1 MFLFKLLYVFTLLTL
16 SFPIFAFDQS
26 VYWEIT
32 SPSGKT
38 HFLFGTI
45 HTDDN
50 RVSEFHPEVLRGLKA
65 SNTFIME
72 TDEIQDRSILLVKNA
87 FYEKYL
93 DEGDFDRIKDLAYFH
108 TMPLESALQM
118 KPWLLAII
126 FNSPRPITP
135 FNQDN
140 LLKRKAED
148 LFMVVQGLETVSE
161 HFSVLDAFEVS
172 DQMTLLATV
181 LKRNEDIKL
190 KDYEALVNA
199 YLTFDPEVIL
209 QTDESITSKL
219 VSNEMWK
226 EMQEKLIQARNQLFF
241 ERILELENGNN
252 LFIAVGASHLGGS
265 NGLLN
270 LFKAGGYQI
279 KPLPPLAQ

>member
-1 MFLFKLLYVFTLLTL
+1 MFLFKLLYVFTLFTL
-16 SFPIFAFDQS
+16 SFPIFAVDQS

>member
-1 MFLFKLLYVFTLLTL
+1 
-16 SFPIFAFDQS
+16 
-26 VYWEIT
+26 
-32 SPSGKT
+32 
-38 HFLFGTI
+38 
-45 HTDDN
+45 
-50 RVSEFHPEVLRGLKA
+50 
-65 SNTFIME
+65 ME

-93 DEGDFDRIKDLAYFH
+93 DEGDFDRIKDLTYFH

-161 HFSVLDAFEVS
+161 HFSVLDAFELS
-172 DQMTLLATV
+172 DQMTLLTTV
-181 LKRNEDIKL
+181 LKRSEDIKL

-219 VSNEMWK
+219 VSKEMWK
-226 EMQEKLIQARNQLFF
+226 VMQEKLIYARNQLFF
-241 ERILELENGNN
+241 ERILELEDGNN
-252 LFIAVGASHLGGS
+252 LFIAVGASHLGGR

-270 LFKAGGYQI
+270 LFKASGYQI

>member
-16 SFPIFAFDQS
+16 SFPIFAVDQS

-161 HFSVLDAFEVS
+161 HFSVLDAFEES

>member
-16 SFPIFAFDQS
+16 SFPIFAVDQS

-161 HFSVLDAFEVS
+161 HFSVLDAFELS
-172 DQMTLLATV
+172 DQMTLLTTV
-181 LKRNEDIKL
+181 LKRSEDIKL

>member
-1 MFLFKLLYVFTLLTL
+1 MFLFKLLYEFTLLTL
-16 SFPIFAFDQS
+16 SFPIFAVDQS

>member
-1 MFLFKLLYVFTLLTL
+1 MFLFKLLYVLTLLTL
-16 SFPIFAFDQS
+16 SFPIFAVDQS

-172 DQMTLLATV
+172 DQMTLLSTV

-209 QTDESITSKL
+209 QTDKSITSKL
-219 VSNEMWK
+219 VSKEMWK
-226 EMQEKLIQARNQLFF
+226 VMQEKLIQARNQLFF
-241 ERILELENGNN
+241 ERILELEDGNN
-252 LFIAVGASHLGGS
+252 LFIAVGASHLGGR

>member
-1 MFLFKLLYVFTLLTL
+1 M
-16 SFPIFAFDQS
+16 
-26 VYWEIT
+26 
-32 SPSGKT
+32 
-38 HFLFGTI
+38 
-45 HTDDN
+45 
-50 RVSEFHPEVLRGLKA
+50 
-65 SNTFIME
+65 
-72 TDEIQDRSILLVKNA
+72 
-87 FYEKYL
+87 

-161 HFSVLDAFEVS
+161 HFSVLDAFELS
-172 DQMTLLATV
+172 DQMTLLTTV
-181 LKRNEDIKL
+181 LKRSEDIKL

-219 VSNEMWK
+219 VSKEMWK
-226 EMQEKLIQARNQLFF
+226 VMQEKLIYARNQLFF
-241 ERILELENGNN
+241 ERILELEDGNN